1 MALQKIDFA
10 PGINK
15 EGTQYTADAG
25 WYDGDKV
32 RFRKGKPE
40 KIGGWHKYTSSSYKG
55 IARSI
60 LDWVTAA
67 GTKYFGIGTNLKF
80 YVAAGSEYSDITP
93 LRATT
98 SAGDDLC
105 SNKRFFDYYS
115 YRDQSWCG

>member
-40 KIGGWHKYTSSSYKG
+40 KIGGWQKYTSSSYKG
-55 IARSI
+55 IA
-60 LDWVTAA
+60 
-67 GTKYFGIGTNLKF
+67 
-80 YVAAGSEYSDITP
+80 
-93 LRATT
+93 
-98 SAGDDLC
+98 DL
-105 SNKRFFDYYS
+105 Y
-115 YRDQSWCG
+115 